1 MKVSKVPCQRT
12 NTNPVPRFNI
22 LLLFFHG
29 QGSAS
34 SIAGREAEQMAHI
47 AYSAQGRHS
56 SGDGHHLTATDDLR
70 CPERPPRPCSHLGAQ
85 KQPSQRT
92 PVSAILLLPLHFPW
106 QQHQPPRNQL
116 PQQKAVK
123 YHCPCTSAG
132 DGVLPWRDA
141 RTAATR
147 STPTMTVFLGKS

>member
-56 SGDGHHLTATDDLR
+56 SGDGHHLRQPMTCAVQKGHPGLVPISAPKSNR
-70 CPERPPRPCSHLGAQ
+70 RNEHLSLQFCSSLSISLGNSTSRQ
-85 KQPSQRT
+85 GTSSLSRKQSST
-92 PVSAILLLPLHFPW
+92 TVPVPAPAMEFSPGGTHARRLH
-106 QQHQPPRNQL
+106 
-116 PQQKAVK
+116 
-123 YHCPCTSAG
+123 
-132 DGVLPWRDA
+132 VLPR
-141 RTAATR
+141 R
-147 STPTMTVFLGKS
+147 